1 MLSFFFQGNYLPLFT
16 ICSLCPIYSFLFI
29 LQFLCVC
36 VERIFLWCC
45 KHASF
50 EQVFTHSPD
59 SAGVF
64 LMCFH
69 YLLCN
74 IKSKALI
81 SSITVW
87 QQEYLSVALYD
98 GWQIKGKNINH
109 LSKLLSHRPLWEES
123 QHSLAFIYEFLEL
136 YQRNRPLFFLHW
148 VIWCWL
154 QCTVYHWCPKSP
166 IGAQLDWDCCDWE
179 GIANDLH
186 SFHTHHSV
194 IPCAR

>member
-1 MLSFFFQGNYLPLFT
+1 MSYIQLSIHLSIFFYLFR
-16 ICSLCPIYSFLFI
+16 
-29 LQFLCVC
+29 
-36 VERIFLWCC
+36 VERIFLWFC
-45 KHASF
+45 KHASL

-74 IKSKALI
+74 IQSKALI
-81 SSITVW
+81 SFVTVW

-98 GWQIKGKNINH
+98 GWQIKGKNIKY

-123 QHSLAFIYEFLEL
+123 QYSLTFICEFLEL

-148 VIWCWL
+148 VIWCWW
-154 QCTVYHWCPKSP
+154 QCTLYHWCPKSP

-186 SFHTHHSV
+186 SFHAHHSV
-194 IPCAR
+194 ILCAR